1 MTTPV
6 SSAPTSTAPSDSS
19 SSQTSGEAKIHSSPP
34 PSSVKATTAEPKGSE
49 HQKVVEK
56 NMPNAD
62 KKPSVFDKK
71 DDAPK
76 KETSEPKKEAPSE
89 VSEKKIE
96 EEVKKEIR
104 KHKLKINGQ
113 EREYTEEEV
122 IRKAQLAEAADEKF
136 KSASEKMQQMERFI
150 EALRTNPK
158 AVLSHPDLGIN
169 MRELAEEYLTEEVK
183 RELMSPEERELNELR
198 EFKRKQDEA
207 SERSKKEEMTKAQK
221 QQMEQLQ
228 QRQRDQFDKQISDV
242 LNKSNLPKTPY
253 TVKRVAEVLYNAVS
267 KGYELDV
274 ATAVDMVKENYLGDI
289 QSMFGS
295 LDGDNLLG
303 VLGNDIAKKI
313 RQHDLNRLKAKLQP
327 QQPQQVADIVDE
339 TNKPQ
344 TSRREKTDNK
354 KLSESEWRE
363 MIRKKA
369 GL

>member
-6 SSAPTSTAPSDSS
+6 SSAPSTSAP
-19 SSQTSGEAKIHSSPP
+19 TSNTTPQPNSEAKVHSSPP
-34 PSSVKATTAEPKGSE
+34 PSAASGGSSSAKIPE
-49 HQKVVEK
+49 GQKIVEK
-56 NMPNAD
+56 NMPNAE
-62 KKPSVFDKK
+62 KKESVFDKVPNE
-71 DDAPK
+71 PK
-76 KETSEPKKEAPSE
+76 KEASEPKKEPTATDA
-89 VSEKKIE
+89 EKKAE
-96 EEVKKEIR
+96 EEIKKEIR

-136 KSASEKMQQMERFI
+136 KTAAEKMQQMERFI
-150 EALRTNPK
+150 EALKTNPK

-169 MRELAEEYLTEEVK
+169 LRQLAEEYLTEEVK

-207 SERSKKEEMTKAQK
+207 AERSKKEQMTKAQ
-221 QQMEQLQ
+221 QQQLEQLQ
-228 QRQRDQFDKQISDV
+228 QRQREQFDKQISDV

-253 TVKRVAEVLYNAVS
+253 TVKRVAEVLYNAIS

-295 LDGDNLLG
+295 LDGENLLG
-303 VLGNDIAKKI
+303 ILGNNIAKKI
-313 RQHDLNRLKAKLQP
+313 RQHDLNRIKAKIQP
-327 QQPQQVADIVDE
+327 QQPQQVADIADE
-339 TNKPQ
+339 ATKPQ
-344 TSRREKTDNK
+344 TSRREKTETRKMN
-354 KLSESEWRE
+354 EAEWRE